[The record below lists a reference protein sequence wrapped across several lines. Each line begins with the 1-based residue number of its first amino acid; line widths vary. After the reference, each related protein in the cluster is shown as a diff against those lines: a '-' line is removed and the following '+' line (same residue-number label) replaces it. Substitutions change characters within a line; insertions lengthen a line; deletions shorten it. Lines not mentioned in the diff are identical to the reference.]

1 MSPPSESDGSGNV
14 ILAGTVRFPPDRM
27 AESKARMLE
36 MMRLSRAEDG
46 CIAYVYSEDLAEPG
60 LIHVFE
66 IWRDEAA
73 LHGHHTSPHFVAWRA
88 SRDEIGMSDRRMKAH
103 LVSSSRET

>member
-1 MSPPSESDGSGNV
+1 MNV
-14 ILAGTVRFPPDRM
+14 ILAGTVRFPPERM
-27 AESKARMLE
+27 SDARERMKE

-46 CIAYVYSEDLAEPG
+46 CIEYVYSEDLQDLG

-73 LHGHHTSPHFVAWRA
+73 LHAHHNAPHFLAWRA
-88 SRDEIGMSDRRMKAH
+88 SREQTGMHDRRMRRYDVAASKDI
-103 LVSSSRET
+103 

>member
-1 MSPPSESDGSGNV
+1 MSDGAGNI
-14 ILAGTVRFPPDRM
+14 ILAGTVRFDPDKLDAARPRM
-27 AESKARMLE
+27 KE

-46 CIAYVYSEDLAEPG
+46 CIQYVYSEDLLEPG

-73 LHGHHTSPHFVAWRA
+73 LHAHHEAPHFVTWKA
-88 SRDEIGMSDRRMKAH
+88 SRADLCMSDRRMKAH
-103 LVSSSRET
+103 TVADSRET